1 MNKLK
6 YSKIILLILLT
17 GVLYGQSN
25 GSLAFK
31 KNRPQDKR
39 YTPGL
44 TVDMQYRMAEKF
56 FLIREA
62 NVGNPEAQ
70 HELGIRY
77 LLGEEFEKDTTL
89 SYYWISRAADAGHT
103 SASYNKGIFLMNG
116 WGTKWNPFDAYSEFR
131 KAAYAGMPQAQ
142 FIVGI
147 MFTENLI
154 IPRNLDS
161 AYAWVKKADK
171 AGYEP
176 AKDVMKRLIA
186 AGAKDDDALPGNGK
200 ENIGETGSEISARS
214 VLLYINFDPDT
225 TKPVTDSLIAKELL
239 DTYSRLPGSDSLFA
253 NLTSPDSIKLDS
265 SLIIAAD
272 YGSPEAMAALGRIY
286 EKGLGTNPDRVMAA
300 IWYLRAYKY
309 ESTLGGRLFNE
320 ILGSPGLINEIESRV
335 YKNDKNAAYLW
346 ALLTFAGANYKIG
359 VEDAKKILTDL
370 AASGYVFALLDL
382 AQYYYTG
389 SYFARDKE
397 KATGLLNMAYALGNN
412 EAPVR
417 KASYEL
423 RDDFNPKDAA
433 LLVNVLDKGIEKGS
447 LIAQTM
453 KGYCYQFGI
462 GVEQSFT
469 GASRLYME
477 AANRGSKAAFSFLR
491 KMYDSLRPTSPEF
504 VISEE

>member
-1 MNKLK
+1 M
-6 YSKIILLILLT
+6 LT
-17 GVLYGQSN
+17 GIIYGQSN

-62 NVGNPEAQ
+62 NAGIAEAQ

-89 SYYWISRAADAGHT
+89 SYFWISRAADAGHI
-103 SASYNKGIFLMNG
+103 SANYNQGIFLMNG
-116 WGTKWNPFDAYSEFR
+116 WGTKWNPFEAYSKFR
-131 KAAYAGMPQAQ
+131 YAAFAGMPQAQ
-142 FIVGI
+142 FIIGI

-161 AYAWVKKADK
+161 ACAWVKKADQ

-176 AKDVMKRLIA
+176 ARDVMQRLIA
-186 AGAKDDDALPGNGK
+186 AGAKDGDIQSETAKDTK
-200 ENIGETGSEISARS
+200 GESGSEISARS

-225 TKPVTDSLIAKELL
+225 TKPVTDSLIAKELT
-239 DTYSRLPGSDSLFA
+239 DSFSRLPGADTDFVKFS
-253 NLTSPDSIKLDS
+253 SPDSITFDS
-265 SLIIAAD
+265 SLVIAAD

-286 EKGLGTNPDRVMAA
+286 EKGLGTAPDRVMAA

-320 ILGSPGLINEIESRV
+320 ILGSPGLINEIENRV

-346 ALLTFAGANYKIG
+346 ALLTFAGANYKIDI
-359 VEDAKKILTDL
+359 EDAKKILTDL
-370 AASGYVFALLDL
+370 AASGYIFAILDL
-382 AQYYYTG
+382 AQYYYSG
-389 SYFARDKE
+389 NYFKQDLE
-397 KATGLLNMAYALGNN
+397 KADGLLNMAYGLGNN
-412 EAPVR
+412 EAPIR
-417 KASYEL
+417 KASYQL
-423 RDDFNPKDAA
+423 RDDLNPVNIKN
-433 LLVNVLDKGIEKGS
+433 LLSVLDSGINKGS

-462 GVEQSFT
+462 GVEQSYT
-469 GASRLYME
+469 NASRLYME
-477 AANRGSKAAFSFLR
+477 AANRGSNAAFSFLR
-491 KMYDSLRPTSPEF
+491 KMYDSLRPAGDEF
-504 VISEE
+504 RLAEE